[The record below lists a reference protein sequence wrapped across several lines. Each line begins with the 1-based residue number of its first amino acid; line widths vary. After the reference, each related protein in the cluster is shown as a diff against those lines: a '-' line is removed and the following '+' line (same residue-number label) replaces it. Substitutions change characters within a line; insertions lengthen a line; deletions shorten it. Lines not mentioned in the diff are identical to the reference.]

1 MTGVL
6 IMMMACGA
14 EPNVR
19 VTDQVTTSD
28 ENSKNQIQCGG
39 TNADCASDRTKN
51 ESRTIPK
58 PTVHAQGQLLKE
70 PRGRRVQLR
79 CPNPSPPT
87 TPDPRKPRSGAN
99 ARVHIHAIGI
109 GSIHIGEPVPDFV
122 NEIEGAPYDA
132 DFIKAAES
140 MDHYEAMAA
149 GHFNMGGYPT
159 IHLKNLDLVMTLAQ
173 DDRVLSLSAGPQ
185 ILTDKGAGAGS
196 PLSELQQKYVSFS
209 MTRIPEPY
217 HCLVGVRGEPRLS
230 FLFSSCESACAG
242 ERAQKV
248 TVGGAN
254 YDFMEQKW
262 GTPHRY
268 PLPPLD

>member
-1 MTGVL
+1 MT
-6 IMMMACGA
+6 MACGA

-19 VTDQVTTSD
+19 VTDQVKTSD
-28 ENSKNQIQCGG
+28 ENSKNQSQCGG

-51 ESRTIPK
+51 GSGMTPK
-58 PTVHAQGQLLKE
+58 PAVHAQGQLLKG
-70 PRGRRVQLR
+70 PRRRRVQLK
-79 CPNPSPPT
+79 CPNPSPPR

-109 GSIHIGEPVPDFV
+109 GGIHIGEPVPNFV
-122 NEIEGAPYDA
+122 NEIEGGPYDS
-132 DFIKAAES
+132 DFMRAVKN
-140 MDHYEAMAA
+140 MDHYDAMAA
-149 GHFNMGGYPT
+149 GYFNMDGYAT
-159 IHLKNLDLVMTLAQ
+159 IRLKNLDLVMTLAQ

-185 ILTDKGAGAGS
+185 ILTDKGAGTGS
-196 PLSELQQKYVSFS
+196 TLSELQQKYVSFS

-217 HCLVGVRGEPRLS
+217 HCLVGVHGEPRLS

-262 GTPHRY
+262 GTPRRY